1 MNELTNWLRSRTLPD
16 TLPRHPKTL
25 LKFGIWTPKAPSKN
39 GILNDFGPFAN
50 MYGRK
55 HQPPEVVRQVVFLML
70 KALNFQNFAM
80 LMLSSDQS
88 TSYSV
93 KKIGVTMECHRKTGL
108 EFYAQC

>member
-1 MNELTNWLRSRTLPD
+1 MIFVLLPTCTAESTN
-16 TLPRHPKTL
+16 L
-25 LKFGIWTPKAPSKN
+25 LK
-39 GILNDFGPFAN
+39 LFA
-50 MYGRK
+50 K
-55 HQPPEVVRQVVFLML
+55 LFFLML